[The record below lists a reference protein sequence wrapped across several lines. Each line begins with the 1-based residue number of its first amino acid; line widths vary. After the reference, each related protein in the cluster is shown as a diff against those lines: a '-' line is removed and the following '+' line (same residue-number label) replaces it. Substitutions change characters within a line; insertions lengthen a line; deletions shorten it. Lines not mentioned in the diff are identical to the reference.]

1 MSFLLIACH
10 ITNVVTVKMFGIL
23 QELLKCDRH
32 EVSKCCWKNG
42 TNRIATCRVATDFQF
57 VKNALHVKC
66 NKAKHNK
73 TMSVATWETYQ
84 GLSVQILL
92 SIPSFSRNKD
102 AAFLQG

>member
-1 MSFLLIACH
+1 
-10 ITNVVTVKMFGIL
+10 MFGIL